1 MVVYYVV
8 QITCVGQPF
17 CLSSLYGI
25 TLYSV
30 TILRTASESVAN
42 ADKGNNT
49 WQKKRRLNKKL
60 STLKEL
66 KIIGRLGNILH
77 QAETNEL
84 V

>member
-30 TILRTASESVAN
+30 TILRTASESVA
-42 ADKGNNT
+42 APSET
-49 WQKKRRLNKKL
+49 PAEQRSMLMYKRMY
-60 STLKEL
+60 
-66 KIIGRLGNILH
+66 
-77 QAETNEL
+77 
-84 V
+84 

>member
-1 MVVYYVV
+1 ML
-8 QITCVGQPF
+8 TKE
-17 CLSSLYGI
+17 
-25 TLYSV
+25 
-30 TILRTASESVAN
+30 TIRGRKNEDLIKN
-42 ADKGNNT
+42 
-49 WQKKRRLNKKL
+49 L